1 MKNSSIVVWVW
12 FLAFLFSW
20 VVFTITWFFSWLIL
34 PFQQFATTSAVYIC
48 YNWLLIIDIIEMI
61 IDIIEM
67 IIDNIEMIIDIIEI
81 VLNIQID
88 NQLVIDLLF

>member
-1 MKNSSIVVWVW
+1 
-12 FLAFLFSW
+12 
-20 VVFTITWFFSWLIL
+20 
-34 PFQQFATTSAVYIC
+34 
-48 YNWLLIIDIIEMI
+48 MI